1 MLVEDYEYQKKRTL
15 NERQNLKLT
24 ADQYPNLYTKIQ
36 AISIPTKMLI
46 YQNLH
51 IDLEN
56 SFSQLSSKMLLSI
69 STFTLLNT
77 HYTLIETQDV
87 ENDKIFFD
95 DLFHS
100 TSYLIDGS
108 LFFGRAYIFLNI
120 KQYMLCR
127 VKVAPID
134 SFGIITNINFKKL
147 KLKVAVL
154 LNHDIDEGRFYNEV
168 YINNDSKY
176 YSMFQIINAYFQ
188 NVYIYQIKAP
198 METSK
203 LQNLLMKAY
212 LKPEIFEHDMN
223 ILNASI
229 YYGDYFHAVSLFYDI
244 CQNHSIIA
252 KRNIYD
258 LEELGNIIKKELKGA
273 KNMIDEQIEYL
284 KDLPL

>member
-1 MLVEDYEYQKKRTL
+1 
-15 NERQNLKLT
+15 
-24 ADQYPNLYTKIQ
+24 
-36 AISIPTKMLI
+36 MLI